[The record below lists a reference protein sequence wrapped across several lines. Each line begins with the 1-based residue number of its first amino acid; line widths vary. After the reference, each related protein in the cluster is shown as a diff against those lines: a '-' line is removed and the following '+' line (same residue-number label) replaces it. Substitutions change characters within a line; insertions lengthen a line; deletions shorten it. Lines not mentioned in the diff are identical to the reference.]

1 MSNQSISPIKCGG
14 TSATIVATYRLHFA
28 FSYFSPWT
36 SQRNYQNIND
46 IEATLHTRFSLMGS
60 PRSRRGRPK
69 GTGID
74 DTGRLREIA
83 AMIADDPELRPTTA
97 IKNIGISDPSV
108 IRRLRDKF
116 NEAREMLMQ
125 ETEKAEFR
133 GNAFHA
139 EPQPTTDT
147 RTMALNHAR
156 EPSKTAAPKSR
167 STQKIDNDKDEEP
180 RQPEISPVP
189 QKEIVQRLVSSGL
202 STASSI
208 MNMHLAIATQ
218 TFHTPAVR
226 SAMRYQI
233 AFSQALFGFAGP
245 QPKANC

>member
-1 MSNQSISPIKCGG
+1 
-14 TSATIVATYRLHFA
+14 
-28 FSYFSPWT
+28 
-36 SQRNYQNIND
+36 
-46 IEATLHTRFSLMGS
+46 MGS

-116 NEAREMLMQ
+116 NEARELLMQ
-125 ETEKAEFR
+125 ETEKTEKTEFR

-139 EPQPTTDT
+139 EPMPTADT

-156 EPSKTAAPKSR
+156 EPAKTAAPKSR
-167 STQKIDNDKDEEP
+167 STQKIDSDKDEEP
-180 RQPEISPVP
+180 RQSEFSPVP
-189 QKEIVQRLVSSGL
+189 QKEIVQRLFSTSL

>member
-1 MSNQSISPIKCGG
+1 
-14 TSATIVATYRLHFA
+14 
-28 FSYFSPWT
+28 
-36 SQRNYQNIND
+36 
-46 IEATLHTRFSLMGS
+46 MGA
-60 PRSRRGRPK
+60 PKSRRGRPK

-74 DTGRLREIA
+74 DTSRLREIA
-83 AMIADDPELRPTTA
+83 AMIADDPELKPTTA

-116 NEAREMLMQ
+116 NGARENLMKDS
-125 ETEKAEFR
+125 EKSELR

-139 EPQPTTDT
+139 EPVPQTET

-156 EPSKTAAPKSR
+156 EPAKTAIPNTR
-167 STQKIDNDKDEEP
+167 SARKIDTDKDEEP
-180 RQPEISPVP
+180 RQSEISPVP
-189 QKEIVQRLVSSGL
+189 QKEIVQRLVSSSL

-208 MNMHLAIATQ
+208 INMHLAIATQ